1 MKGWSKKALDILKGI
16 APLAASAV
24 GGPFAGAAMSILAKT
39 LGVDED
45 KVEDYILSASPDQLL
60 ELKKAE
66 MELDRW
72 REEAGIRKEELA
84 VQDRQSARQLA
95 MEKGIFAQVSLA
107 FGYTLGYFGALYVFI
122 FGHADISA
130 ELTGMVNTLI
140 GALGAAQ
147 LQILNFFFGSSK
159 GSKDKQDALIS
170 IKAASEGG

>member
-1 MKGWSKKALDILKGI
+1 MKNFGKKAMDILKGI

-66 MELDRW
+66 LELDRW

-95 MEKGIFAQVSLA
+95 MEKGILAQVVLSV
-107 FGYTLGYFGALYVFI
+107 GYTVGYFSIMFVFVFGGADV
-122 FGHADISA
+122 AQE
-130 ELTGMVNTLI
+130 ELGMINTLI

-147 LQILNFFFGSSK
+147 LSILNFWFGSSK
-159 GSKDKQDALIS
+159 GSKDKSEALM
-170 IKAASEGG
+170 KAVGS

>member
-1 MKGWSKKALDILKGI
+1 MKSLGKKALDILKGI

-24 GGPFAGAAMSILAKT
+24 GGPFAGAAMSIIAKT
-39 LGVDED
+39 VGVDED
-45 KVEDYILSASPDQLL
+45 KVEDFILSASPDQLL

-95 MEKGIFAQVSLA
+95 MEKGILAQVVLSV
-107 FGYTLGYFGALYVFI
+107 GYTIGYFSIMFVFVFGGADVAQEEI
-122 FGHADISA
+122 
-130 ELTGMVNTLI
+130 GMINTLV

-147 LQILNFFFGSSK
+147 LSILNFWFGSSK
-159 GSKDKQDALIS
+159 GSKDKSEAL
-170 IKAASEGG
+170 IKAAGSN

>member
-1 MKGWSKKALDILKGI
+1 MKNFGKKAMDILKGI

-39 LGVDED
+39 LGVDENQ
-45 KVEDYILSASPDQLL
+45 VEDYILSASPDQLL

-66 MELDRW
+66 LELDRW

-95 MEKGIFAQVSLA
+95 MEKGILAQVVLSV
-107 FGYTLGYFGALYVFI
+107 GYTVGYFSIMFVFVFGGADV
-122 FGHADISA
+122 AQE
-130 ELTGMVNTLI
+130 ELGMINTLI

-147 LQILNFFFGSSK
+147 LSILNFWFGSSK
-159 GSKDKQDALIS
+159 GSKDKSEALM
-170 IKAASEGG
+170 KAVGS